1 MVSHPPASSAQ
12 PTLATPRLL
21 LRAFLPTDAAAVTR
35 EVSDPR
41 VAHQTLLP
49 HPYPV
54 GAAEAFIGRCAMEWE
69 AGKAA
74 TWAITR
80 RDDMSLIGAIAVRMV
95 RAHRTG
101 DLGYWLAV
109 PAWGQGFMTEA
120 IDAVATAAFAGL
132 GLHRLEARLFPDNP
146 ASARVLEKCGFR
158 QEGTLRGALWKE
170 NAPRD
175 VRLYARLVT
184 DAR

>member
-1 MVSHPPASSAQ
+1 MPPHPPAPPAQ
-12 PTLATPRLL
+12 PTLETPRLR
-21 LRAFLPTDAAAVTR
+21 LRPFVAADASGVTQA
-35 EVSDPR
+35 VSDER
-41 VAHQTLLP
+41 VARQTLLP
-49 HPYPV
+49 HPYSL
-54 GAAEAFIGRCAMEWE
+54 GAAEAFIGRCAMEWG

-80 RDDMSLIGAIAVRMV
+80 RDDAVLIGAIAVRIV

-120 IDAVATAAFAGL
+120 IEIVADHAFGSL
-132 GLHRLEARLFPDNP
+132 DLHRLEARCFPDNP
-146 ASARVLEKCGFR
+146 ASARVLEKCGFTR
-158 QEGTLRGALWKE
+158 EGTLRGTLWKE

-175 VRLYARLVT
+175 VLLYARVVT
-184 DAR
+184 DVR

>member
-1 MVSHPPASSAQ
+1 M
-12 PTLATPRLL
+12 LATPRLL

-54 GAAEAFIGRCAMEWE
+54 NAAEAFIGRCAEEWE

-80 RDDMSLIGAIAVRMV
+80 RDDAAPIGAIAVRMV
-95 RAHRTG
+95 PAHRTG

-109 PAWGQGFMTEA
+109 SAWGQGFMTEA
-120 IDAVATAAFAGL
+120 IDAVATTAFTAL
-132 GLHRLEARLFPDNP
+132 GLHRLEARLFPDNT
-146 ASARVLEKCGFR
+146 ASARVLEKCGFTR
-158 QEGTLRGALWKE
+158 EGTLRGARWKE

-175 VRLYARLVT
+175 VVLYARLVS
-184 DAR
+184 DRR